1 MAFLAQIIWMI
12 LTTISNA
19 TASPREIEMERMIS
33 VSGSPGQ
40 SGNSG
45 QSGQSGHS
53 AQAGHSR
60 GFSEEWL
67 NWELIDTKTK
77 KKDHKLLWYTFIL
90 ADEFLCIRASPI
102 KPISCRIHV
111 NAVLVLTVR
120 LTAHPALKWEG
131 CPISPLE
138 DVCLILILVAPN
150 PGIAREGV
158 QKIVCCNVRH
168 TGKVSNSVVRSY
180 VYAMP
185 PKIL

>member
-67 NWELIDTKTK
+67 NWETQKQRINTINFCD
-77 KKDHKLLWYTFIL
+77 TFIL

-102 KPISCRIHV
+102 KPISCWIHV
-111 NAVLVLTVR
+111 NSVLVLTVR

-150 PGIAREGV
+150 PGIVREWL
-158 QKIVCCNVRH
+158 QKVVCCNVRH
-168 TGKVSNSVVRSY
+168 TG
-180 VYAMP
+180 
-185 PKIL
+185 